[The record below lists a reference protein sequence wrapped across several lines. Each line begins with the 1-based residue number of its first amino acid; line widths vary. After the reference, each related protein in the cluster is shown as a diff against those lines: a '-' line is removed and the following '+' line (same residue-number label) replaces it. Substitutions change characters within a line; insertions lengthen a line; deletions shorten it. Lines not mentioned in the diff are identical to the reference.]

1 VSTPVRPF
9 QRSPESRRRELS
21 RHFIDALGTPL
32 RDRRYVELSVEDITV
47 AGGIA
52 RSTFYKYFSD
62 RGELLCAMADEV
74 LDQIFAEGENWWDFP
89 DDGGIPELRKALL
102 PPIEARIRHS
112 ALLTAVTEGAAS
124 DDRLRERQVRLIDK
138 LAADLATHISRAQ
151 EVGSACP
158 DLDPQRTAKWLLWT
172 FDRALYELMT
182 PADLAET
189 EKLLDAVTMIIW
201 RTVYAGYRNAQ
212 D

>member
-1 VSTPVRPF
+1 MVDSGALPRVMGN
-9 QRSPESRRRELS
+9 SGSRRLRAIS
-21 RHFIDALGTPL
+21 R
-32 RDRRYVELSVEDITV
+32 SW
-47 AGGIA
+47 
-52 RSTFYKYFSD
+52 S
-62 RGELLCAMADEV
+62 
-74 LDQIFAEGENWWDFP
+74 NWWRRMATCSDNAATCSASGASSGP
-89 DDGGIPELRKALL
+89 SSPAVSW
-102 PPIEARIRHS
+102 HS

-138 LAADLATHISRAQ
+138 LAADLATHIGRAQ

-172 FDRALYELMT
+172 FDRALYELMS
-182 PADLAET
+182 PADQAET

-201 RTVYAGYRNAQ
+201 RTVYAGYRNAR